1 MKVKVFGYRDVN
13 MKDQETGRLIV
24 GTSLYVGYPSQG
36 VHGLET
42 RKIFFNADML
52 RSNGLTPVKD
62 GFIDIEYGPNGRIVS
77 AHNINDK

>member
-36 VHGLET
+36 VNGLET
-42 RKIFFNADML
+42 RKIFFNADMMHN
-52 RSNGLTPVKD
+52 NGLKPIID
-62 GFIDIEYGPNGRIVS
+62 GFINIEYGPNGRIMGAS
-77 AHNINDK
+77 NINDK